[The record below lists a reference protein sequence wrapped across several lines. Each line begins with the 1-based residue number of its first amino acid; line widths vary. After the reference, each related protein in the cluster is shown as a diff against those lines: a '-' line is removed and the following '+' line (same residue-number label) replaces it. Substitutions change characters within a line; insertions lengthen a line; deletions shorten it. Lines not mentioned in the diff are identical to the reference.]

1 MVGAVGGST
10 SFLPLRDSAS
20 SAAVARAGSAVP
32 SSGPAEAG
40 VSVSLSPAGL
50 AAAAAD
56 RQGAAAKPPATTE
69 GATATP
75 GALSPEELRQV
86 DRLKARDRAVRAH
99 EQAHQAAAGGLAS
112 GGASYTLQRGP
123 DGVDYAIGGEVPIS
137 LREGRTPEETIANAR
152 TIRAAALAPAD
163 PSPQDRAVAAAAG
176 QMEARAQAE
185 LAQQKAEPDPA
196 GTAAALASTSANN
209 AANTSANT
217 SANNAANTPAS
228 DAAVERRRAGL
239 ADLYGLIAA
248 SSAGFAARA

>member
-1 MVGAVGGST
+1 MIGAVGGST
-10 SFLPLRDSAS
+10 SFLPLRDSVS
-20 SAAVARAGSAVP
+20 PFAVTRDGAPAPSAGSGEA
-32 SSGPAEAG
+32 AESG
-40 VSVSLSPAGL
+40 VSVSLSPAGQ

-56 RQGAAAKPPATTE
+56 RQGPAAKPPAAVA
-69 GATATP
+69 GSTATP

-86 DRLKARDRAVRAH
+86 DRLKARDREVRAH

-112 GGASYTLQRGP
+112 GGASYTFQRGP
-123 DGVDYAIGGEVPIS
+123 DGVDYAVGGEVPIS

-185 LAQQKAEPDPA
+185 LAQQKSESGA
-196 GTAAALASTSANN
+196 GTAAALGDTRGKD
-209 AANTSANT
+209 AANA
-217 SANNAANTPAS
+217 PVS
-228 DAAVERRRAGL
+228 DAAVERQRAGL

-248 SSAGFAARA
+248 NSTGFAARA

>member
-1 MVGAVGGST
+1 MIGAVGGST
-10 SFLPLRDSAS
+10 SFLPLRDSVSPVAVTRDGAP
-20 SAAVARAGSAVP
+20 SA
-32 SSGPAEAG
+32 GPGEAAESG
-40 VSVSLSPAGL
+40 VSVSLSPAGQ

-56 RQGAAAKPPATTE
+56 RQGPAAVA
-69 GATATP
+69 GSTATP

-86 DRLKARDRAVRAH
+86 DRLKARDREVRAH

-112 GGASYTLQRGP
+112 GGASYTFQRGP
-123 DGVDYAIGGEVPIS
+123 DGVDYAVGGEVPIS

-185 LAQQKAEPDPA
+185 LAQQKSESGAR
-196 GTAAALASTSANN
+196 TAAALGDTRGKD
-209 AANTSANT
+209 AANA
-217 SANNAANTPAS
+217 PVS

-248 SSAGFAARA
+248 NSTGFAARA